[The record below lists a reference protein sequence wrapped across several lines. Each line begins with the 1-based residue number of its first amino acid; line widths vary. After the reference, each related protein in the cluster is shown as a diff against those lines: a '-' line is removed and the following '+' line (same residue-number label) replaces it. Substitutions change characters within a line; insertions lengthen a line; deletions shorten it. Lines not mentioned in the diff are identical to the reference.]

1 MKAAFLTLGCKVN
14 FYETEKMKACFEA
27 AGHRIVSFEEEADVY
42 IVNTCTVTNIADR
55 KSRQMLHRAKKK
67 NPDALIVATGCYV
80 DSSEKT
86 READDGIDLFVSNQE
101 KEHILE
107 MVENMLSS
115 SGRKEPEKEPEAE
128 GAFSAEALKETHTRA
143 FLNIQS
149 GCNQY
154 CTYCII
160 PYVRGPLKSRTEEDV
175 LLEVDELVRHGVIEV
190 VLTGIHLSSYGVDL
204 SGKKSF
210 LELEGKPLLHLI
222 RKIAERKEIRRI
234 RLSSLEPR
242 IITESFVQELST
254 VEKVCPHFHLSLQSG
269 CDTVLKR
276 MNRHYTVEEYL
287 KKVEILRTYYINPA
301 ITTDIIVGFPGESEE
316 EFLETVSFMQKVGFS
331 KVHIFKYSR
340 RKGTMADAMEGQL
353 TEREKNGRSSR
364 LMEKEKELEIMYRKI
379 FNKKEE
385 NVLFEEIIA
394 NDKGEE
400 YLVGYNER
408 YVRIGV
414 RVQDRED
421 AESRINTINKVF
433 VRDRAGE
440 TEGGSGILPGDLR

>member
-14 FYETEKMKACFEA
+14 FYETEKMKACFET

-67 NPDALIVATGCYV
+67 NPEALIVATGCYV

-242 IITESFVQELST
+242 IITESFVQELSK

-440 TEGGSGILPGDLR
+440 TEGGSGILLGDLR

>member
-27 AGHRIVSFEEEADVY
+27 AGYRIMSFEEEADVY

-67 NPDALIVATGCYV
+67 NPEALIVATGCYV

-86 READDGIDLFVSNQE
+86 RKEDDGIDLFVSNQD
-101 KEHILE
+101 KEHILDI
-107 MVENMLSS
+107 VENMLSCS
-115 SGRKEPEKEPEAE
+115 EKREPEKETADG
-128 GAFSAEALKETHTRA
+128 GAFSEEALRESHTRA

-160 PYVRGPLKSRTEEDV
+160 PYVRGPLTSRPEEEV
-175 LLEVDELVRHGVIEV
+175 LSEVDKLVGRGVIEV

-222 RKIAERKEIRRI
+222 RKIAEREEIRRI

-242 IITESFVQELST
+242 IITESFVQELSK

-269 CDTVLKR
+269 CNTVLKR
-276 MNRHYTVEEYL
+276 MNRHYTAEEYL
-287 KKVEILRTYYINPA
+287 KKVELLRAYYVNPA

-316 EFLETVSFMQKVGFS
+316 EFLETVSFMQKAGFS

-364 LMEKEKELEIMYRKI
+364 LMKEESRLEIKYRKSFI
-379 FNKKEE
+379 KKDE
-385 NVLFEEIIA
+385 NVLFEEITT
-394 NDKGEE
+394 NDSGEE

-408 YVRIGV
+408 YVRIGG
-414 RVQDRED
+414 RIQDREA
-421 AESRINTINKVF
+421 AESKVNTIGTVF
-433 VRDRAGE
+433 VERLTGE
-440 TEGGSGILPGDLR
+440 TEDETGMMLGRIG